1 MADTI
6 NYKNITTNNLKHIDI
21 EIPKGCFWGIAGPSG
36 AGKSSLAY
44 GTIYAVSQYEWEK
57 VTEVPGGTYVNFR
70 VESYQNVIPAIA
82 LKQENYNLNPRS
94 TIATFL
100 RIDKDFRLLFAAANG
115 VSPARFSFNNP
126 RNACP
131 YCEGLGVEQQLDTSS
146 LVAMDKSI
154 LEKPFKTWTK
164 GYYQP
169 LLEKFAA
176 SRNIPLNQPLS
187 ALSPAQLEQ
196 LFYAESEEKFAV
208 SYRANGRAQ
217 RRQFRYVGFLRELEG
232 LKQDKTHISSAQR
245 LAGYGSQQTLC
256 SHCHGR
262 RFSPEVEQLKY
273 HGKSLGELYM
283 MEMDALMAFIEEA
296 QRQESL
302 PQQQRL
308 LGHIRQ
314 ILHGVVE
321 GNLEYLHLNRSIP
334 SLSGGELQRIRL
346 INILDS
352 QINGVLYV
360 IDEPSAKLHVS
371 EYDAILSH
379 LYRLKQAGNTLM
391 MIEHNPY
398 FLRHTDKIIYVGPHS
413 GERGGELSSVPFSET
428 QRACSSVYE
437 ARPCAS
443 FLTLGPITEHNLT
456 DVTVHIPQQCVTGI
470 YGPSGSG
477 KSTLAK
483 NIQRLY
489 PDTEYIDQKTLR
501 GSKASTIATFSGLM
515 DAIRNLFAAANRVSA
530 DHFSFKTPQGQ
541 CPECAG
547 KGSVTYELDF
557 GKTKV
562 ELICDRCHG
571 KRYNEAT
578 LAYTYRGLSIYE
590 VLTLTIDHL
599 LEVSFFEDPAIQRQL
614 ELLQALGLGYLTLF
628 RTTDTLSGGEAQRL
642 KLIKFI
648 GKRMTGK
655 LFLFDEPLCGL
666 SGPDVDHIL
675 SIFRTMTEQGATV
688 VFIEHN
694 VMGLA
699 ACDYVVEMGPGKG
712 KYGGQVIFQDTIT
725 RFQQSDRWK
734 IYDDKR

>member
-6 NYKNITTNNLKHIDI
+6 NYKNITTNNLKHLDI
-21 EIPKGCFWGIAGPSG
+21 ELPKGCFWGIAGPSG

-44 GTIYAVSQYEWEK
+44 GTIYAISQYEWEK
-57 VTEVPGGTYVNFR
+57 VTELPGGTYVNFQ
-70 VESYQNVIPAIA
+70 VESYQHVIPAIA
-82 LKQENYNLNPRS
+82 LKQENYNQNPRS

-100 RIDKDFRLLFAAANG
+100 RIDKDFRLLYAAANG

-131 YCEGLGVEQQLDTSS
+131 YCEGLGVEQRLDTSS

-154 LEKPFKTWTK
+154 LEKPFKSWTK

-169 LLEKFAA
+169 LLEKFAV

-187 ALSPAQLEQ
+187 SLSRAQLEQ
-196 LFYAESEEKFAV
+196 LLYAESDEKFAV

-245 LAGYGSQQTLC
+245 LAGYGSQQTC
-256 SHCHGR
+256 SHCQGR
-262 RFSPEVEQLKY
+262 RFSPEVEQLTY
-273 HGKSLGELYM
+273 RGKSLGELYM
-283 MEMDALMAFIEEA
+283 MEVDALASFIEEA
-296 QRQESL
+296 QRQETA

-308 LGHIRQ
+308 LAHIRQ
-314 ILHGVVE
+314 VLHGVEE

-379 LYRLKQAGNTLM
+379 LHRLQKAGNTLL

-398 FLRHTDKIIYVGPHS
+398 FLRQTDRIIYVGPRS
-413 GERGGELSSVPFSET
+413 GDQGGELSPVPFPEGE
-428 QRACSSVYE
+428 RERRPVYA
-437 ARPCAS
+437 ARPCTS

-456 DVTVHIPQQCVTGI
+456 AVTVRIPQQRITGI

-477 KSTLAK
+477 KSTLAR

-489 PDTEYIDQKTLR
+489 PNTEYIDQKTLR

-515 DAIRNLFAAANRVSA
+515 DAIRNLFAAANGVSA
-530 DHFSFKTPQGQ
+530 DHFSFKTPLGQ
-541 CPECAG
+541 CPECSG

-571 KRYNEAT
+571 KRYNDAT

-590 VLTLTIDHL
+590 VLHTTIDHL

-642 KLIKFI
+642 KLMKFI
-648 GKRMTGK
+648 GKRVSGK
-655 LFLFDEPLCGL
+655 LFIFDEPLCGL
-666 SGPDVDHIL
+666 STPDVANVL

-688 VFIEHN
+688 IFIEHN

-712 KYGGQVIFQDTIT
+712 KHGGQVMFQDSIA
-725 RFQQSDRWK
+725 RFRQSDRWK